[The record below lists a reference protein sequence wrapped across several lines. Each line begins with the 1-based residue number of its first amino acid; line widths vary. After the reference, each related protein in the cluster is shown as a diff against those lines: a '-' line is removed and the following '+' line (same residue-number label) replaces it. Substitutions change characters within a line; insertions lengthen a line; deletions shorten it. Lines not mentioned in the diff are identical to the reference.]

1 MNFHFAV
8 PPPAKKEDCV
18 KILQGKKL
26 QQRSASQQ
34 FMLKQLF
41 SENHQRFWSEVGTS
55 SITQTGDK
63 NLHGHLESSNYLP

>member
-18 KILQGKKL
+18 KILQKKL
-26 QQRSASQQ
+26 QQRLASQQ

-55 SITQTGDK
+55 SVTQTGDK